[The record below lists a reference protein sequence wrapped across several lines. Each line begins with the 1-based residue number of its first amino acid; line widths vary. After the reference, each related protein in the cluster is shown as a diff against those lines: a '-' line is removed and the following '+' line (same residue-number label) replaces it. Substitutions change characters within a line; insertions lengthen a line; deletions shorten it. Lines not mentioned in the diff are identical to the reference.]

1 MPSKPRLDNKRAY
14 LSPYT
19 QDGVVMAEWVDKSI
33 NAKMGPKIG
42 KYTGTHEG
50 QQLMEVML

>member
-19 QDGVVMAEWVDKSI
+19 QDGVMAEWVNKSI

-42 KYTGTHEG
+42 KYTGTHAG